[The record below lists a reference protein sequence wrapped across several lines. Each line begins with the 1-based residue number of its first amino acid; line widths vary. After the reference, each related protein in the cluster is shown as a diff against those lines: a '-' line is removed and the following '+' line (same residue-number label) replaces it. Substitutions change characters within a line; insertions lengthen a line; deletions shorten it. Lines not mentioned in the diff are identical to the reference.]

1 MHWRALPAG
10 DRALLLELEGLAQTL
25 ALLARLQAAQ
35 AQGLL
40 PGLGAMVPAAR
51 TLLLEFDA
59 HQCTA
64 EQLLARVQ
72 PLLQQPDAQPMQGP
86 QEGAARCV
94 PIPVRY
100 DGQDL
105 EALAELLGLSRRELI
120 ERHTGCDYLAAFAGF
135 APGFVYLAGGHA
147 CFAQV
152 PRRATPRTRV
162 PAGAVAL
169 AGHFSAIYPKA
180 SPGGWQLIGSTPC
193 QMWDLQRAEP
203 ALIQPGWRVRFHDLE
218 RPGASISLPPAPPSM
233 PAPPPAPTLQ
243 EPTSRAAPQPSA
255 AYLEVRQPGLQTLLQ
270 DGGRLGQTAL
280 GVGRSGALDG
290 WAMRAANRCVGNPP
304 GTPVLENLLGQ
315 LVLAAS
321 GPAVLAVTGADVP
334 LRIRSADGRCRQ
346 AATGCALALDA
357 GDQLELGSPRAGARC
372 YVAVRGGLQAPLVLG
387 SAATDTLA
395 GIGPEPLA
403 AGARLPLLPA
413 GALGPL
419 LPVDAEGLAWGAA
432 ARALPQPGQ
441 TVVLDVLP
449 GPRADWFGPEALQ
462 LLQDQPWQ
470 VTPQSNRVGMRLA
483 GAQPLQRAPQWAG
496 QELPSEATVA
506 GALQVPA
513 GGQPV
518 LFLADHPLTGGY
530 PVLAVLASH
539 HLDLAAQIPAHA
551 QLRFRPIGCWPQAA
565 TATNAATVAAA
576 AAASSAAQADL
587 PTSTTIT
594 MKETPR

>member
-10 DRALLLELEGLAQTL
+10 DQALLLELEDLPQTL

-40 PGLGAMVPAAR
+40 PGLGEMVPAAR
-51 TLLLEFDA
+51 TLLLQFDP

-64 EQLLARVQ
+64 AQLLASLQ
-72 PLLQQPDAQPMQGP
+72 PLLQTLTQPPGAQPLQGA
-86 QEGAARCV
+86 QKGAARCV

-100 DGQDL
+100 DGEDL
-105 EALAELLGLSRRELI
+105 DALAELLGLSRRELI

-135 APGFVYLAGGHA
+135 APGFVYLAGGHD

-193 QMWDLQRAEP
+193 VMWDLQRPEP

-218 RPGASISLPPAPPSM
+218 RPGASISLPPAPSAASLAPPAPAQQTSM
-233 PAPPPAPTLQ
+233 APPP
-243 EPTSRAAPQPSA
+243 QPGA
-255 AYLEVRQPGLQTLLQ
+255 CLEVRSTGLQTLLQ
-270 DGGRLGQTAL
+270 DGGRSGQTAL

-315 LVLAAS
+315 MVLVAT

-334 LRIRSADGRCRQ
+334 LRIRSADGRSRQ
-346 AATGCALALDA
+346 AATGCALALNA
-357 GDQLELGSPRAGARC
+357 GDELQLGSPRAGARC

-403 AGARLPLLPA
+403 AGARLPLLSA

-419 LPVDAEGLAWGAA
+419 QAVDADGLTWGAA

-449 GPRADWFGPEALQ
+449 GPRADWFGPQALQ
-462 LLQDQPWQ
+462 LLQGQPWQ

-483 GAQPLQRAPQWAG
+483 GAKPLQRAPQWAG

-513 GGQPV
+513 SGQPV

-539 HLDLAAQIPAHA
+539 HLDLAAQIPADV
-551 QLRFRPIGCWPQAA
+551 QLRFRPIGRWPQGDAA
-565 TATNAATVAAA
+565 LP
-576 AAASSAAQADL
+576 AAQADA
-587 PTSTTIT
+587 PTSTTT
-594 MKETPR
+594 MKEPPR